1 LPSAPGWLEALAEE
15 TFLSEVGD
23 VEIIEM
29 VYQPGAD
36 NSEEIAV
43 VRRSLESVR
52 GEYDRGE
59 YRYHGDEEDCQA
71 RKGRLSGRPRE
82 LSAVPV
88 TEGGCKPSP
97 AGRTYSLDW
106 QAALGCPA
114 QAASGDQCR
123 VQRWW
128 SPRQCAVW

>member
-1 LPSAPGWLEALAEE
+1 LPSPPGRLEALAEE

-23 VEIIEM
+23 VEITEM

-52 GEYDRGE
+52 AEYDRGE
-59 YRYHGDEEDCQA
+59 YRNHGDRPDL
-71 RKGRLSGRPRE
+71 LSG
-82 LSAVPV
+82 L
-88 TEGGCKPSP
+88 
-97 AGRTYSLDW
+97 AGR
-106 QAALGCPA
+106 LGCPA

-128 SPRQCAVW
+128 SPRQRVVW